1 MNQLTKL
8 NRYNF
13 FLLVLFFIIFNFSI
27 QINAGTYYVDKDHN
41 QASNSNNGS
50 KSTPWLTIQHGVNQL
65 IAGDTLYVMASTNP
79 YFEPYRARGNNMGGI
94 TIDVSGSASQRINIE
109 GYPGE
114 RPVINQ
120 QRAMS
125 SLSSADGSPDSSSKI
140 LSGFYLRRADYIT
153 IKNFEITQTSASG
166 IMLNQSG
173 DNESII
179 IEDNYIHHLYGR
191 DNVGGVR
198 LDNCNNCIVK
208 NNRIHDTYDTRSSS
222 SNPYTSEPYGLHS
235 GIHGYR
241 PGNCIIEYNTIYN
254 VSKGV
259 FQKSPDPELL
269 NANTVRY
276 NLFYNNSDA
285 AFLLGVQGSGSPQSY
300 NSKFYGNI
308 VYDSARGV
316 EVLLYETDIQ
326 SSGVKIY
333 NNTFYNMSISPVDIK
348 GYHGIE
354 FYNNIIM
361 NMARFNFVTADPS
374 GTVEGNT
381 NKIDYLDN
389 NIYFNH
395 SNDWMLDRYG
405 ASNNFKS
412 FAAWKN
418 AFNSG
423 NGIGLSSN
431 PDLNSF
437 ETDPLF
443 INVATKD
450 FHLQNNSP
458 AKNSGRFKGDI
469 GAYGITDVIGRYSK
483 RPKSPTEILIQ

>member
-1 MNQLTKL
+1 VNQLIKL
-8 NRYNF
+8 RQNISCRIIVF
-13 FLLVLFFIIFNFSI
+13 FLAFCFFDIL
-27 QINAGTYYVDKDHN
+27 NAATYFVDKDHGFAN
-41 QASNSNNGS
+41 NGNNGS
-50 KSTPWLTIQHGVNQL
+50 ESAPWLTIQHGVNQL
-65 IAGDTLYVMASTNP
+65 LAGDTLYVKASANP

-94 TIDVSGSASQRINIE
+94 TIDVSGTASQRINIE

-114 RPVINQ
+114 RPVIDQ

-125 SLSSADGSPDSSSKI
+125 SLSASDGSFDSASKI

-166 IMLNQSG
+166 IMMNQFEE
-173 DNESII
+173 NEAII
-179 IEDNYIHHLYGR
+179 VEDNYIHHLYGR

-198 LDNCNNCIVK
+198 LDNCNNCIVR
-208 NNRIHDTYDTRSSS
+208 NNLIHDTYDMRSVS
-222 SNPYTSEPYGLHS
+222 SNPYTNEPHGLHS

-254 VSKGV
+254 VAKGV
-259 FQKSPDPELL
+259 YQKSPDPELL
-269 NANTVRY
+269 DANTVRF
-276 NLFYNNSDA
+276 NLFYNNSDG
-285 AFLLGVQGSGSPQSY
+285 AFFLGVQGAGSPQSY
-300 NSKFYGNI
+300 NAKFYGNI

-333 NNTFYNMSISPVDIK
+333 NNTFYNISLSPVDIK

-354 FYNNIIM
+354 FYNNIV
-361 NMARFNFVTADPS
+361 ALTKKFNFVTADPT
-374 GTVEGNT
+374 GPPEGNT

-405 ASNNFKS
+405 ASQQFKS
-412 FAAWKN
+412 FPDWQN
-418 AFNSG
+418 AFSSG

-431 PDLNSF
+431 PDVNSLVA
-437 ETDPLF
+437 DPLF
-443 INVATKD
+443 ISVSTKD
-450 FHLQNNSP
+450 FRVQPGSP
-458 AKNSGRFKGDI
+458 TKGFGRYKKDI
-469 GAYGITDVIGRYSK
+469 GPGGLTNSVGFYGK
-483 RPKSPTEILIQ
+483 RAKPPTSIILQ